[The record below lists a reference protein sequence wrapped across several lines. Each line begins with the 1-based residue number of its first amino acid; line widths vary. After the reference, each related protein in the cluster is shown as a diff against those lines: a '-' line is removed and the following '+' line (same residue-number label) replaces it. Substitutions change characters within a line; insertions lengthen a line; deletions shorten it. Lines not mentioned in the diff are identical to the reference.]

1 MSNKKFDFTDE
12 IIVVGDV
19 TLHRIIACRDFGTV
33 KKGDLGGFLQYQR
46 NLSYSG
52 ICWVSGSA
60 RVYDNARVYGDAWVS
75 GSARVYGNAR
85 VYGDAQVSGDAW
97 RFSPLCIQGRKHSL
111 TVSSYDTIT
120 IGCITKSIDEWLNE
134 YTKIGKENGYSPSE
148 IKEYGSMIRYAIDWM
163 KTVGIRE
170 KKPGKE

>member
-1 MSNKKFDFTDE
+1 M
-12 IIVVGDV
+12 
-19 TLHRIIACRDFGTV
+19 
-33 KKGDLGGFLQYQR
+33 
-46 NLSYSG
+46 
-52 ICWVSGSA
+52 
-60 RVYDNARVYGDAWVS
+60 
-75 GSARVYGNAR
+75 
-85 VYGDAQVSGDAW
+85 
-97 RFSPLCIQGRKHSL
+97 